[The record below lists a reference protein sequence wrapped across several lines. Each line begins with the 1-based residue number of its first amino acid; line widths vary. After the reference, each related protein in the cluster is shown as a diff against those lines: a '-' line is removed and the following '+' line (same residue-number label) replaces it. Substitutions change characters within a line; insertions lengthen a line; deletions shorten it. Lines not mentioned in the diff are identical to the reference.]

1 MSISVEDRSLLL
13 KKINNFFS
21 SWRGLFDLRKLLKS
35 GVRIAFY
42 SEGNA
47 YRGFLEPVVEEL
59 TTGLNIK
66 ICYMTSDP
74 ADIFLQNPPTNV
86 NPVYIGWGS
95 AMIFAFQT
103 LRFDVLVM
111 TMPDLNLFHIKRSF
125 YPVHYIYL
133 QHSLVSS
140 HMVYRT
146 GAFDHFDSIF
156 CSGPHQ
162 IAEIREWE
170 FINGLKAK
178 KLYRHGYAPIE
189 TVMRGFKSYLSLSP
203 SSPLL
208 KKSHRVLIAPS
219 WGPEGIIDKGASPLI
234 ESILNAG
241 HHVVLRIHPQS
252 MKTSFT
258 KIRELKKTF
267 MSHSNFKFDPDTSM
281 YESLYDADVL
291 VSDWSGIAL
300 EYGLGLERPVIFI
313 DVPRKVNNSR
323 YTELKNV
330 PFEVVVRE
338 QLGVVLSLNKLDKA
352 ADLVTLL
359 TNDKNRFAKKA
370 RNLRD
375 KHVFNLGK
383 SAKIGAT
390 LIRQIAEKQRN
401 IDQV

>member
-1 MSISVEDRSLLL
+1 ML

-21 SWRGLFDLRKLLKS
+21 SWRGLFGLRKLLKS

-59 TTGLNIK
+59 TTGLNVK

-74 ADIFLQNPPTNV
+74 ADIFLLNPPYNV

-162 IAEIREWE
+162 VAEIREWE
-170 FINGLKAK
+170 NINGLKAK
-178 KLYRHGYAPIE
+178 KLYQHGYAPLE
-189 TVMRGFKSYLSLSP
+189 TVMRGFNSYLG
-203 SSPLL
+203 SSPRLL
-208 KKSHRVLIAPS
+208 ERGCRVLVAPS
-219 WGPEGIIDKGASPLI
+219 WGSEGIIDKGAAPLI
-234 ESILNAG
+234 ESLLNAG
-241 HHVVLRIHPQS
+241 HHVILRTHPQS
-252 MKTSFT
+252 IKTSFV
-258 KIRELKKTF
+258 KIHELKKIF
-267 MSHSNFKFDPDTSM
+267 MPHPNFEFDHDTSIF
-281 YESLYDADVL
+281 ESLYDADVL

-313 DVPRKVNNSR
+313 DVPRKVHNSR
-323 YTELKNV
+323 YTEVTNI
-330 PFEVVVRE
+330 PFEVVARE
-338 QLGVVLSLNKLDKA
+338 QLGVVLSADKLDKA
-352 ADLVTLL
+352 PDLVTLL
-359 TNDKNRFAKKA
+359 TENKNRFAKQA
-370 RNLRD
+370 RILRH
-375 KHVFNLGK
+375 KYVFNLGK

-390 LIRQIAEKQRN
+390 FIKQIAEKQKN
-401 IDQV
+401 ID